1 MHKIS
6 KLFLCALMFLC
17 VACSKTKETEET
29 VSVVQ
34 NEKIVEE
41 IKERGYLIVGV
52 KTDVPDL
59 SYFDGSEYSGLEI
72 ELAYKSAANI
82 FGVSVEEAKENN
94 LVQFVGCT
102 VENREE
108 KLENGEVDCLFCTY
122 TITSA
127 RKKKFALSNSYY
139 KDYIGLMVL
148 KSVSDSNSLG
158 STGIHSIA
166 DLDGK
171 IIGVPKNATT
181 RKAFLNYIDTMN
193 TIKVSC
199 IFNEY
204 VSYDALFKALKKG
217 EIDVMSVD
225 VSILKGYVD
234 SSTTILND
242 RFAAQN
248 YGAAVKLE
256 NQALLEYINQAI
268 NN

>member
-6 KLFLCALMFLC
+6 KLLLCALMFVC
-17 VACSKTKETEET
+17 VACSKTNETEDT
-29 VSVVQ
+29 VSVTQ
-34 NEKIVEE
+34 NEKIVED

-59 SYFDGSEYSGLEI
+59 SYFDGNEYSGLEV
-72 ELAYKSAANI
+72 ELAYKTAANI
-82 FGVSVEEAKENN
+82 FGVSIEEAKENK
-94 LVQFVGCT
+94 LVEFVGCT
-102 VENREE
+102 VDDRES
-108 KLENGEVDCLFCTY
+108 KLESNEVDCLFCTY
-122 TITSA
+122 TITNA
-127 RKKKFALSNSYY
+127 RKKKFALSDAYY

-148 KSVSDSNSLG
+148 KSVSDANSLG
-158 STGIHSIA
+158 TTGIHSIA

-171 IIGVPKNATT
+171 IIGVPKKATT
-181 RKAFLNYIDTMN
+181 RKDFLNYIDTMN
-193 TIKVSC
+193 TIKVSP

-204 VSYDALFKALKKG
+204 TSYDALFKALKNG

-242 RFAAQN
+242 RFASQN

-256 NQALLEYINQAI
+256 NQALIEYINQAI
-268 NN
+268 DN